1 MDNTSIGCLISIVI
15 LIAMSAYFSATET
28 AFSSV
33 NLVRLKNS
41 GSKQAKAAV
50 FIAEHFDKAL
60 STILIGNNIVNI
72 ASASLGTVV
81 FTAWFEKNG
90 VALSTVVM
98 TILVLCFGEILPKS
112 FAKENAESFALKSAP
127 ILKFLMTVFTPLAFV
142 FLKLKNLFTRRT
154 DEKQPS
160 VTEEELKYIID
171 EIGDEG
177 VLEDHEKELAQS
189 ALDFDETIVE
199 EILVPRVDI
208 LAIEK
213 NEAEQAVRE
222 KFETSGFSRLP
233 VYEKNID
240 NIIGIL
246 HVREFYSCL
255 LAGKKQRPI
264 LQSPI
269 FMPKEMKISTV
280 LKELQRTKN
289 HMAIVSDQ
297 YGGTVGLVTMEDIL
311 EELVGEIWDE
321 HDQVSEE
328 IREVAE
334 NVYEVEGSA
343 NIYDVFEK
351 LGLDEDDIDGK
362 YYSVGGWILEQIER
376 IPQKGET
383 FQTEDLTITVQDI
396 EEQRIKKVKI
406 KVERK
411 DKHEEE

>member
-1 MDNTSIGCLISIVI
+1 M
-15 LIAMSAYFSATET
+15 
-28 AFSSV
+28 
-33 NLVRLKNS
+33 
-41 GSKQAKAAV
+41 
-50 FIAEHFDKAL
+50 
-60 STILIGNNIVNI
+60 
-72 ASASLGTVV
+72 
-81 FTAWFEKNG
+81 W
-90 VALSTVVM
+90 
-98 TILVLCFGEILPKS
+98 
-112 FAKENAESFALKSAP
+112 
-127 ILKFLMTVFTPLAFV
+127 
-142 FLKLKNLFTRRT
+142 
-154 DEKQPS
+154 
-160 VTEEELKYIID
+160 
-171 EIGDEG
+171 
-177 VLEDHEKELAQS
+177 
-189 ALDFDETIVE
+189 
-199 EILVPRVDI
+199 DI